1 MAARRSSAQLP
12 PIAPCS
18 EPPSGF
24 QSLVELCHDGDRHRA
39 RRSVLYLGT
48 MNIRRALPSDAGVIA
63 DLIRDLATY
72 ERAEDEVEIT
82 HDDIELSLFGPN
94 PRVFCDLIEDDKGL
108 VVGFAVWFLNYSTWT
123 GHYGIYLEDLF
134 VRPEFR
140 GRGFGKALLRVLAQ
154 EGVSNGYTRL
164 QWSALDW
171 NTPAIDFYTSLGA
184 EAMSEWTVYRLS
196 GASLES
202 LAALS

>member
-1 MAARRSSAQLP
+1 
-12 PIAPCS
+12 
-18 EPPSGF
+18 
-24 QSLVELCHDGDRHRA
+24 
-39 RRSVLYLGT
+39 

-82 HDDIELSLFGPN
+82 HNDIELSLFGSN
-94 PRVFCDLIEDDKGL
+94 PRVFCDLVEDDKGL

-140 GRGFGKALLRVLAQ
+140 GRGFGKALLAVLAK
-154 EGVSNGYTRL
+154 ECISNGYTRL

>member
-1 MAARRSSAQLP
+1 
-12 PIAPCS
+12 
-18 EPPSGF
+18 
-24 QSLVELCHDGDRHRA
+24 
-39 RRSVLYLGT
+39 
-48 MNIRRALPSDAGVIA
+48 MNIRRALPSDTDVIA
-63 DLIRDLATY
+63 DLIRALAIY

-82 HDDIELSLFGPN
+82 HDDIESSLFGPN
-94 PRVFCDLIEDDKGL
+94 PRVFCDLVEDDEGF

-140 GRGFGKALLRVLAQ
+140 GRGFGKALLAVLAK
-154 EGVSNGYTRL
+154 ECVSNGYTRL

>member
-1 MAARRSSAQLP
+1 
-12 PIAPCS
+12 
-18 EPPSGF
+18 
-24 QSLVELCHDGDRHRA
+24 
-39 RRSVLYLGT
+39 
-48 MNIRRALPSDAGVIA
+48 MNIRRALPSDTDVIA
-63 DLIRDLATY
+63 DLIRALALY

-82 HDDIELSLFGPN
+82 HDDIESSLFGPN
-94 PRVFCDLIEDDKGL
+94 PRVFFDLVEDDEGV

-140 GRGFGKALLRVLAQ
+140 GRGFGKALLAVLAK
-154 EGVSNGYTRL
+154 ECISNGYTRL